1 MENSTCLLFPL
12 EPQKCTTIVTIKR
25 VNATFS
31 IAFCILMLFMIW
43 LFKFYKLF
51 VYRLIT
57 YLTIATLF
65 DCIIYLLGEPQ
76 EDSATCLFEGFWLTY
91 SDWNVV
97 LWIVFITIY
106 LFLVT
111 VKSIKTDRFEWVYVV
126 TGFLL
131 PVLPASLPFA
141 GSAYGPAG
149 AWCWITDTAWRMAV
163 WFVPV
168 LLLLLAILTVYI
180 IILTRIRR
188 RTTTWSGMYGEE
200 SAAAV
205 ATAAVQLQEQLYPL
219 LAYPC
224 IFLALNLL
232 PFVNRINNAASAE
245 PSFVLYLLSAVSSP
259 LIGTI
264 NFILFYVNP
273 AVRKKVT
280 RLAILQRLR
289 TGGRQTESVVQEY
302 NADGDGGQGGGM
314 MDIATSTLTFSR
326 FQNEAVDDQSQLQQ
340 PPLQHRLAE
349 GEEQRAS
356 SVGLRPATDRY

>member
-1 MENSTCLLFPL
+1 
-12 EPQKCTTIVTIKR
+12 
-25 VNATFS
+25 
-31 IAFCILMLFMIW
+31 
-43 LFKFYKLF
+43 
-51 VYRLIT
+51 
-57 YLTIATLF
+57 
-65 DCIIYLLGEPQ
+65 
-76 EDSATCLFEGFWLTY
+76 
-91 SDWNVV
+91 
-97 LWIVFITIY
+97 
-106 LFLVT
+106 
-111 VKSIKTDRFEWVYVV
+111 VYVV

-245 PSFVLYLLSAVSSP
+245 PSFVLYLLSA
-259 LIGTI
+259 
-264 NFILFYVNP
+264 
-273 AVRKKVT
+273 
-280 RLAILQRLR
+280 QRLR